1 MSPQAPA
8 PVPDISQVF
17 CIFFIL
23 IVPLALA
30 GLALINTGLS
40 RLRSAAHSMMSTLCV
55 VGVAATVC
63 FVAGFAFQ
71 GYPGL
76 PSHTLS
82 IFGKEWS
89 WLGAGRFF
97 LRGVPLDGSWVSLAA
112 LAQMLSVGLAA
123 LIPLG
128 AAAERW
134 RLRACCLS
142 TALLAGI
149 TYPLFAHWVWGG
161 GWLARL
167 GTNYGIG
174 VGFLDAGGS
183 STIQVVG
190 GLTAL
195 SLVWLLGPRRGKYNL
210 EGMPAALPGHNT
222 VYVLFGCLLALVGW
236 MGLNSAGALLFAR
249 VPLGRTVLVAVN
261 TLLSAGGALLAAAV
275 ITRYRFGKPDASLSA
290 NGWVSGLVASG
301 AGCAYVPPA
310 AALMIGL
317 VAGALVTYSVAW
329 MEVHLGLDD
338 PAGAVAVHAMGGI
351 WGILAVGIF
360 PHTVRSAYLVA
371 VSGAAAGALP
381 SREMLAQAI
390 ASAGNPAPMPGGQLL
405 AQIVG
410 VATLVGFVLPF
421 TYSLN
426 WLLDRFFPQRI
437 PPEEERHGAD
447 LYELGAGAYPEFMTH
462 TDEFSQW

>member
-1 MSPQAPA
+1 MSEVSQAL
-8 PVPDISQVF
+8 
-17 CIFFIL
+17 CILFIFL
-23 IVPLALA
+23 VPLALA

-40 RLRSAAHSMMSTLCV
+40 RLRSAAHSMMAALCV
-55 VGVAATVC
+55 VGVAAAAYFIT
-63 FVAGFAFQ
+63 GFAWQ

-76 PSHTLS
+76 ASHTLS
-82 IFGKEWS
+82 IFGKDWS
-89 WLGAGRFF
+89 WLGAGHFF
-97 LRGVPLDGSWVSLAA
+97 MRGVPLDGSRASLAA
-112 LAQMLSVGLAA
+112 LSQMLSVGLAA

-161 GWLARL
+161 GWLACL
-167 GTNYGIG
+167 GLNYGLG
-174 VGFLDAGGS
+174 LGFVDAGGS
-183 STIQVVG
+183 STIQAVG

-195 SLVWLLGPRRGKYNL
+195 SLVWLLGPRRGKYNP

-236 MGLNSAGALLFAR
+236 MGLNAAGSLLFAG
-249 VPLGRTVLVAVN
+249 VAPGRTILVAVN
-261 TLLSAGGALLAAAV
+261 TLLAAAGAVLAAAA
-275 ITRYRFGKPDASLSA
+275 IIRYRFGKPDASLSA
-290 NGWVSGLVASG
+290 NGWVCGLVASS

-310 AALMIGL
+310 AALLIGL
-317 VAGALVTYSVAW
+317 VAGALVTYTVAW

-338 PAGAVAVHAMGGI
+338 PAGAVSVHALGGI
-351 WGILAVGIF
+351 WGTLAVGFF
-360 PHTVRSAYLVA
+360 PRTVTVLLPYPANPA
-371 VSGAAAGALP
+371 MIPSGQ
-381 SREMLAQAI
+381 MLAQV
-390 ASAGNPAPMPGGQLL
+390 
-405 AQIVG
+405 VG
-410 VATLVGFVLPF
+410 VATLLGFVLPF

-426 WLLDRFFPQRI
+426 WLLNRLIPQRI
-437 PPEEERHGAD
+437 PPEEERQGAD

>member
-1 MSPQAPA
+1 MSEVSQA
-8 PVPDISQVF
+8 F
-17 CIFFIL
+17 CILFIFL
-23 IVPLALA
+23 LPLALA

-40 RLRSAAHSMMSTLCV
+40 RLRSAAHSMMATLCV
-55 VGVAATVC
+55 VGVAAAAY
-63 FVAGFAFQ
+63 FVTGFAWE

-76 PSHTLS
+76 ASHTLS

-97 LRGVPLDGSWVSLAA
+97 LRGVPLDGSCASLAT
-112 LAQMLSVGLAA
+112 LLQLLSVGLAA
-123 LIPLG
+123 VIPLG

-161 GWLARL
+161 GWLANL
-167 GTNYGIG
+167 GSNYGLG
-174 VGFLDAGGS
+174 LGFLDAGGS
-183 STIQVVG
+183 STIHAVG

-195 SLVWLLGPRRGKYNL
+195 SIVWLLGPRRGKYNL

-222 VYVLFGCLLALVGW
+222 VLVLFGCLLALVGW
-236 MGLNSAGALLFAR
+236 MGLNAAGSILFAG
-249 VPLGRTVLVAVN
+249 VPPGRTVLVAAN
-261 TLLSAGGALLAAAV
+261 TLLSAAGAVLAAAA

-290 NGWVSGLVASG
+290 NGWVCGLVASS
-301 AGCAYVPPA
+301 AGCAFVPPA
-310 AALMIGL
+310 AALLIGL
-317 VAGALVTYSVAW
+317 VAGALVTFTVAW
-329 MEVHLGLDD
+329 MEAHLGLDD
-338 PAGAVAVHAMGGI
+338 PAGAVSVHALGGI
-351 WGILAVGIF
+351 WGILAVGLF
-360 PHTVRSAYLVA
+360 PRTAALAA
-371 VSGAAAGALP
+371 VPSMASPAMAPSGQ
-381 SREMLAQAI
+381 M
-390 ASAGNPAPMPGGQLL
+390 L

-426 WLLDRFFPQRI
+426 WLLNRFYPQRI
-437 PPEEERHGAD
+437 PPEEERQGAD

>member
-1 MSPQAPA
+1 MS
-8 PVPDISQVF
+8 DISLAC
-17 CIFFIL
+17 CILFIFL
-23 IVPLALA
+23 VPLALA

-40 RLRSAAHSMMSTLCV
+40 RLRSAAHSMMATLCM
-55 VGVAATVC
+55 VGVAAVAY
-63 FVAGFAFQ
+63 FVTGFAGQ

-76 PSHTLS
+76 ASHTLS

-89 WLGAGRFF
+89 WLGAGHFF
-97 LRGVPLDGSWVSLAA
+97 LRGVPLDGSRASLAA
-112 LAQMLSVGLAA
+112 LSQLLSVGLAA

-134 RLRACCLS
+134 RLRAGCLS

-161 GWLARL
+161 GWLEGL
-167 GTNYGIG
+167 GANYGLG
-174 VGFLDAGGS
+174 LGFLDAGGS
-183 STIQVVG
+183 STIQAVG

-222 VYVLFGCLLALVGW
+222 VYVLFGCVLALAGW
-236 MGLNSAGALLFAR
+236 MGLNAAGSILFAGIA
-249 VPLGRTVLVAVN
+249 PGRTVLVAVN
-261 TLLSAGGALLAAAV
+261 TLLSASGAVLAAAA

-290 NGWVSGLVASG
+290 NGWVCGLVASS

-310 AALMIGL
+310 AALLIGL
-317 VAGALVTYSVAW
+317 VAGALVTYTVAW
-329 MEVHLGLDD
+329 MEAHLGLDD
-338 PAGAVAVHAMGGI
+338 PAGAVSVHALGGI
-351 WGILAVGIF
+351 WGILAVGLF
-360 PHTVRSAYLVA
+360 PRTAAVTIAASAANPAVA
-371 VSGAAAGALP
+371 SSGQ
-381 SREMLAQAI
+381 MLAQV
-390 ASAGNPAPMPGGQLL
+390 
-405 AQIVG
+405 VG
-410 VATLVGFVLPF
+410 VATLLGFVLPF

-426 WLLDRFFPQRI
+426 WLLNRFIPQRI

>member
-1 MSPQAPA
+1 L
-8 PVPDISQVF
+8 
-17 CIFFIL
+17 CILFIL
-23 IVPLALA
+23 LLPFALA

-40 RLRSAAHSMMSTLCV
+40 RMRSAAHTMMATLCV
-55 VGVAATVC
+55 VGVAAAAY
-63 FVAGFAFQ
+63 FVTGFAWQ

-76 PSHTLS
+76 ASHTLS

-89 WLGAGRFF
+89 WLGAGHFF
-97 LRGVPLDGSWVSLAA
+97 LRGVPLDGSRASLAA
-112 LAQMLSVGLAA
+112 LLQLLSVGLAA
-123 LIPLG
+123 VIPLG

-167 GTNYGIG
+167 GQNYGLG
-174 VGFLDAGGS
+174 LGFLDAGGS
-183 STIQVVG
+183 APIQVVG

-195 SLVWLLGPRRGKYNL
+195 SMVWLLGPRRGKYNL
-210 EGMPAALPGHNT
+210 EGLPAALPGHNQ
-222 VYVLFGCLLALVGW
+222 VLVLFGCLLALVGW
-236 MGLNSAGALLFAR
+236 MGLNSAGSILFAGI
-249 VPLGRTVLVAVN
+249 PPGRTVLVAVN
-261 TLLSAGGALLAAAV
+261 TLLSAAGAVLAAAA

-290 NGWVSGLVASG
+290 NGWVCGLVASS
-301 AGCAYVPPA
+301 AGCAFVPPA
-310 AALMIGL
+310 AALLIGL
-317 VAGALVTYSVAW
+317 VAGALVTYTVAW
-329 MEVHLGLDD
+329 MEAHLGLDD
-338 PAGAVAVHAMGGI
+338 PAGAVSVHAIGGI
-351 WGILAVGIF
+351 WGILAVGLF
-360 PHTVRSAYLVA
+360 PR
-371 VSGAAAGALP
+371 AAAMAVAASAANPPVSP
-381 SREMLAQAI
+381 SGQMLAQV
-390 ASAGNPAPMPGGQLL
+390 
-405 AQIVG
+405 VG

-426 WLLDRFFPQRI
+426 WLLNRFFPQRI

>member
-1 MSPQAPA
+1 MSEVSQAL
-8 PVPDISQVF
+8 
-17 CIFFIL
+17 CILFIFL
-23 IVPLALA
+23 LPLALA

-40 RLRSAAHSMMSTLCV
+40 RLRSAAHSMMATLCV
-55 VGVAATVC
+55 VGVAAGVY
-63 FVAGFAFQ
+63 FVTGFAWQ

-76 PSHTLS
+76 ASHTLS

-89 WLGAGRFF
+89 WLGAGHFF
-97 LRGVPLDGSWVSLAA
+97 LRGVPLDGSRASLAA
-112 LAQMLSVGLAA
+112 LLQLLSVGLAA

-142 TALLAGI
+142 TALLAGV

-161 GWLARL
+161 GWLGAL
-167 GTNYGIG
+167 GANYGLG
-174 VGFLDAGGS
+174 LGFLDAGGS
-183 STIQVVG
+183 STIQAVG

-222 VYVLFGCLLALVGW
+222 VYVLFGCILALAGW
-236 MGLNSAGALLFAR
+236 MGLNAAGSILFAG
-249 VPLGRTVLVAVN
+249 VPPGRTVLVAVN
-261 TLLSAGGALLAAAV
+261 TLLSAAGAVLAAAA

-290 NGWVSGLVASG
+290 NGWVCGLVASS

-310 AALMIGL
+310 AALLIGL
-317 VAGALVTYSVAW
+317 VAGALVTSTVAW

-338 PAGAVAVHAMGGI
+338 PAGAVSVHALGGI
-351 WGILAVGIF
+351 WGILAVGLF
-360 PHTVRSAYLVA
+360 PH
-371 VSGAAAGALP
+371 AAALAAVP
-381 SREMLAQAI
+381 SVATPAAAPSGQMLAQV
-390 ASAGNPAPMPGGQLL
+390 M
-405 AQIVG
+405 G
-410 VATLVGFVLPF
+410 VATLLGFVLPC

-426 WLLDRFFPQRI
+426 WLLDRFIPQRI

-447 LYELGAGAYPEFMTH
+447 LYELGAGAYPEFVTH